1 LIGTKIFIFSSVC
14 VIDDFKNCII
24 VMFFINYLKIYIGD
38 IIRYKLSTYI
48 REVRY
53 GKRDN
58 GI

>member
-1 LIGTKIFIFSSVC
+1 
-14 VIDDFKNCII
+14 
-24 VMFFINYLKIYIGD
+24 MFFINYLKIYIGD